1 MAQDSGFALALERG
15 ITLGDIG
22 TRIVEENDLTRVW
35 EVRLEPGEEL
45 GFHIHYHPYYV
56 VSLGGGANEIE
67 TIFGEKI
74 ATDEPLG
81 HTVFINEQRAI
92 HKLTNRSDQTYL
104 SRLIE
109 FKSVRWVYEDD
120 PSNPAPQQVEG
131 GGAPEGYEAAFKE
144 ILTHASS
151 LPWSPKSLPG
161 LSQKML
167 WRNEETGASIA
178 LIRFEKGVGIPN
190 AHSHASNQFMFCLSG
205 QYRYIPTGT
214 TLVAGSFYCNPIGSV
229 HGPTIADETTVFLEI
244 YDGPHYPV
252 QPPWYTNEEDAH

>member
-1 MAQDSGFALALERG
+1 MSEDFGFARAAERG
-15 ITLGDIG
+15 ITLGQIG
-22 TRIVEENDLTRVW
+22 HRIVEENDLTRVW

-45 GFHIHYHPYYV
+45 GFHIHYHPYCV
-56 VSLGGGANEIE
+56 ISLGGGANRIE
-67 TIFGEKI
+67 TIFGEEI

-81 HTVFINEQRAI
+81 HTVFIDQKRPI
-92 HKLTNRSDQTYL
+92 HKLKNVSDTLYL

-109 FKSVRWVYEDD
+109 FKAQRWVYDDD
-120 PSNPAPQQVEG
+120 PSNARPQADG
-131 GGAPEGYEAAFKE
+131 SAPEGYAAAFRE
-144 ILTHASS
+144 ILTQTAD
-151 LPWSPKSLPG
+151 LPWEPKSLEG

-190 AHSHASNQFMFCLSG
+190 AHAHASNQFMFCLSG
-205 QYRYIPTGT
+205 RYRYIPTGT
-214 TLVAGSFYCNPIGSV
+214 TLVAGSFYCNPVGSV

-252 QPPWYTNEEDAH
+252 QPPWYTDPKDAH